1 MDAYTPKF
9 GELDRDTNR
18 VICPFL
24 AEIIGLV
31 FVDTIKLLVIYAS
44 VRSLLQSVINHW
56 VVLPKSEV
64 LN

>member
-1 MDAYTPKF
+1 MDAYTPKL

-44 VRSLLQSVINHW
+44 V
-56 VVLPKSEV
+56 
-64 LN
+64 